1 MVEPINSVESNLKN
15 PEGRATILT
24 EVVRERYWQSLA
36 NQAKTVKAEGEAAE
50 TGAKKSGEEVVKKEE
65 KTQTA
70 SKNGVVN
77 TYAEFTVDA
86 ESHEVIVRIYNA
98 DNGELVR
105 ILPPEKLAEEIANG
119 KFSPS
124 QIHRRNIRL

>member
-15 PEGRATILT
+15 PEGRATVLA
-24 EVVRERYWQSLA
+24 EVVRDRYWQSLA
-36 NQAKTVKAEGEAAE
+36 NQAKTVKREREAAE
-50 TGAKKSGEEVVKKEE
+50 VGIKKSGEEVVKKEE
-65 KTQTA
+65 KTQA
-70 SKNGVVN
+70 SKNSVLN

-124 QIHRRNIRL
+124 QIRRRNIRL